1 MITRVDI
8 FRLQCAI
15 DSRQHNW
22 PVLSKQSIIRRM
34 SKVIETSSYHECL
47 KEDLPFRKEHYS
59 TCIVSC
65 ADIFH
70 APLNEMRQRSAR
82 EAGHL
87 LARKQ
92 KMVGARSATLRRLS
106 LAGADG

>member
-8 FRLQCAI
+8 FRLQYAI

-34 SKVIETSSYHECL
+34 SKVIETSSYHACL

-70 APLNEMRQRSAR
+70 APLNEMRQRWAR
-82 EAGHL
+82 EAGHPSKKW
-87 LARKQ
+87 LAR
-92 KMVGARSATLRRLS
+92 ARSATSRHLS